1 MSECSWYK
9 NIYETF
15 FVFVC
20 VCGQM
25 CVVKHKP
32 RVCAVH
38 WNACVVYG

>member
-15 FVFVC
+15 FVFV
-20 VCGQM
+20 